1 MSDTDSLRSFTAKW
15 QALWPEQMVL
25 QVLLPASQKLQAAA
39 WAALFC
45 ELQECVFSIE
55 QEAVRGPKSLWWADE
70 LQRMSHGQA
79 RHPLTMPLQQHAAP
93 FAAIAEPML
102 ALATRVPLRSGSSAL
117 LMKQLQPYTGAVA
130 ACESALFGGAAET
143 DAAVIGVH
151 LLMMRLPGGLQAF
164 DRAMVPMHLLARHQ
178 ALNAATEALR
188 EDWLSELLAL
198 LPEGNAGNPYRE
210 AQRRFVRR
218 RLRAMRAGNPT
229 SLTPAYAWDAWRAVR
244 QFR

>member
-1 MSDTDSLRSFTAKW
+1 
-15 QALWPEQMVL
+15 
-25 QVLLPASQKLQAAA
+25 
-39 WAALFC
+39 
-45 ELQECVFSIE
+45 
-55 QEAVRGPKSLWWADE
+55 
-70 LQRMSHGQA
+70 
-79 RHPLTMPLQQHAAP
+79 
-93 FAAIAEPML
+93 
-102 ALATRVPLRSGSSAL
+102 
-117 LMKQLQPYTGAVA
+117 
-130 ACESALFGGAAET
+130 
-143 DAAVIGVH
+143 
-151 LLMMRLPGGLQAF
+151 
-164 DRAMVPMHLLARHQ
+164 MVPMHLLARHQ